1 MENPEI
7 LKLAGKYQKTAAQIV
22 LRWHLQ
28 MGGSMLA
35 KSVTPSRIEENYSIF
50 DFSLK
55 TEDMK
60 LIDDLNIGWRHIVFL
75 ESIMHPDY
83 PFKECIHFG
92 CKLLKPGTEPTCVG
106 SK

>member
-1 MENPEI
+1 MI
-7 LKLAGKYQKTAAQIV
+7 KKLGEKYKKTSAQVV

-35 KSVTPSRIEENYSIF
+35 KSVTPPRIEENYNIF
-50 DFSLK
+50 DFVLS

-60 LIDDLNIGWRHIVFL
+60 IMDDLNIGWRHLVFL
-75 ESIMHPDY
+75 ESIMHPDF
-83 PFKECIHFG
+83 PFKECIPYG
-92 CKLLKPGTEPTCVG
+92 YKLGKPGTEPTFVG

>member
-1 MENPEI
+1 
-7 LKLAGKYQKTAAQIV
+7 
-22 LRWHLQ
+22 
-28 MGGSMLA
+28 MLA
-35 KSVTPSRIEENYSIF
+35 KSVTPSRIEENFRIF
-50 DFSLK
+50 DFDLT

-83 PFKECIHFG
+83 PFKECIPFG
-92 CKLLKPGTEPTCVG
+92 CTLMKPGSEPTCVG